1 MKSVFAKLNLP
12 AIPAA
17 IDNANNHAVLNIQ
30 PTERSQANDERS
42 QSYRNELKNLLI
54 DKQQQVQE
62 LKRRASIDKLTINS
76 VTERIEEDEEFK
88 DTEINIP
95 IPAPKLELLT
105 RKTTPPIEEIKPIQP
120 IEPKKRLPRGR
131 RPLLKTAIVP
141 K

>member
-17 IDNANNHAVLNIQ
+17 IDANNHLVNIQ
-30 PTERSQANDERS
+30 PTTANDERS

-76 VTERIEEDEEFK
+76 VTERIEEDEELE

-95 IPAPKLELLT
+95 LPPPKLELLT

-131 RPLLKTAIVP
+131 RPLLKPAIVP

>member
-12 AIPAA
+12 AIPAV
-17 IDNANNHAVLNIQ
+17 IDTANNHVV
-30 PTERSQANDERS
+30 SNDERS

-62 LKRRASIDKLTINS
+62 LKRRASIDKLT
-76 VTERIEEDEEFK
+76 ERIEEDKELE

-95 IPAPKLELLT
+95 LPAPKLELLT

-131 RPLLKTAIVP
+131 RPLIKPPIVP

>member
-17 IDNANNHAVLNIQ
+17 IDNHVVNIQ
-30 PTERSQANDERS
+30 PTTANDERS

-62 LKRRASIDKLTINS
+62 LKKRASIDKLTINS
-76 VTERIEEDEEFK
+76 VTERIDEDEEFK

>member
-30 PTERSQANDERS
+30 PTTANDERS

>member
-17 IDNANNHAVLNIQ
+17 IDTVNNHLVNIQ
-30 PTERSQANDERS
+30 PTTANDERS

-95 IPAPKLELLT
+95 LPAPKLELLT

-131 RPLLKTAIVP
+131 RPLLKPTRVP

>member
-12 AIPAA
+12 AIPAV
-17 IDNANNHAVLNIQ
+17 IDTANNHAVVNIQ

-62 LKRRASIDKLTINS
+62 LKRRASIDKLT
-76 VTERIEEDEEFK
+76 ERIEEDKELE

-95 IPAPKLELLT
+95 LPPAPKLELLT

-131 RPLLKTAIVP
+131 RPLIKPPIVP